1 MKNIKG
7 YIEHMTKAHAP
18 EAYEGV
24 LDYRTRDYIEK
35 RVVPYMS
42 MQPKELLDL
51 IPQGWRPHIP
61 IGGTP
66 IRLRSDDVGILEC
79 IPMYGG
85 KDVVVVRFSPKDHSP
100 VEYFTR
106 EEGFAKSLTMSPEE
120 DAEMLSRTCMEFTCS
135 VARKL
140 QKAARSRGAF
150 GRF

>member
-1 MKNIKG
+1 MRNIKC
-7 YIEHMTKAHAP
+7 YIEHLT
-18 EAYEGV
+18 EAYDGV
-24 LDYRTRDYIEK
+24 FDLNTMLYIEK
-35 RVVPYMS
+35 KVVPYMS

-61 IGGTP
+61 IEGTP
-66 IRLRSDDVGILEC
+66 IRLRNDDVGVLDC

-85 KDVVVVRFSPKDHSP
+85 KDVVKVRFSPKDYSP

-106 EEGFAKSLTMSPEE
+106 DEGFAESLTMSPEE
-120 DAEMLSRTCMEFTCS
+120 DAKNLSRTCMEFTCS